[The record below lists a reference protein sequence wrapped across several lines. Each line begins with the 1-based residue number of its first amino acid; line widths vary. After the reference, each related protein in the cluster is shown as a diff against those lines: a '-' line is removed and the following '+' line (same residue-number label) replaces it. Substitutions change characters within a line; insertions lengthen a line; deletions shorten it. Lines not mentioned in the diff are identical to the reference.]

1 MALDDATL
9 AQPSPLD
16 TDEIPV
22 VVVETRSRPARE
34 RTWALGGIAVAVAV
48 FEMACGLVLLFF
60 YRPGLPTAHL
70 DLVDLSQT
78 SRFGFVRELHHWGS
92 HALVIVVALH
102 LFRVV
107 VTGSYRTPRRFN
119 FQVGVALGIL
129 VLLGA
134 ATGHLLPW
142 DDGSQWLIRGLSAA
156 GMPAGGATLTA
167 IHALHVGVLPVA
179 GALLVVYHLRR
190 ARTDGA
196 GQAAPRRAE

>member
-22 VVVETRSRPARE
+22 VVVAKRSRPAWT

-48 FEMACGLVLLFF
+48 FQVSCGLVLLFF
-60 YRPGLPTAHL
+60 YRPGLPAAHL
-70 DLVDLSQT
+70 DVVDLAQA

-102 LFRVV
+102 LFRIVV
-107 VTGSYRTPRRFN
+107 SGSYRKPRRFN
-119 FQVGVALGIL
+119 FQVGVALGVV
-129 VLLGA
+129 VLLSA
-134 ATGHLLPW
+134 ASGYLLPW
-142 DDGSQWLIRGLSAA
+142 DDGSRWLSQALSTAGFAA
-156 GMPAGGATLTA
+156 DGAA
-167 IHALHVGVLPVA
+167 RVIHALHSGVLPVA

-190 ARTDGA
+190 ARTDDA
-196 GQAAPRRAE
+196 GPASWRSPE